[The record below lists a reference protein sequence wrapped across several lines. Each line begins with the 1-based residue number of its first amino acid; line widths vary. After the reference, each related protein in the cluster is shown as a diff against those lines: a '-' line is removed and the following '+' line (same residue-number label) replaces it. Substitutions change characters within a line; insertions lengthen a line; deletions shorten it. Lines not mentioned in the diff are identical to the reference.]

1 MLQLTFSLI
10 ITFIHAMLD
19 ANKIKKREYINHS
32 TRAAIWGAVC
42 SAMSFALM
50 LVFGYDL
57 KYLIEAVMSSIVIRT
72 AFYDVILNTIRGKY
86 FLYISEFT
94 GSKIDLLYQR
104 LGINQN
110 FIRGFATIVSF
121 FLLAYCVK
129 NRIF

>member
-1 MLQLTFSLI
+1 MLQLTLSLI

-19 ANKIKKREYINHS
+19 AKKIKKGEYINHS
-32 TRAAIWGAVC
+32 MRAAIWGAVC
-42 SAMSFALM
+42 SAMSFVLM

-57 KYLIEAVMSSIVIRT
+57 KYLILAVIASVIIRT
-72 AFYDVILNTIRGKY
+72 AFYDLMLNTLRGKN

-110 FIRGFATIVSF
+110 YVRGVALSWSMTI
-121 FLLAYCVK
+121 LAYCIK
-129 NRIF
+129 NGIY